1 MNKVSKW
8 EIGGIPAAVAFGAA
22 YRLGLFES
30 MGITA
35 EQLPDVMLMAFIAV
49 AAIRLGGQW
58 WLAQKNAK

>member
-8 EIGGIPAAVAFGAA
+8 EVAGVPAALTFGAA
-22 YRLGLFES
+22 HRLGLFES

-58 WLAQKNAK
+58 WLAQKNKK